1 MNSFVGLLRNLGPV
15 KLASIGGALVGLA
28 IFFSFL
34 ITNFSNQQ
42 MSLLFSDLDTK
53 DSASIVTKLDSMEVP
68 YRLTGGGTQ
77 IHVPGSDVDRLRMMM
92 AKEGIPHGGSVG
104 YEIFDKGDGFGASQ
118 FMQNLNHIRALEGEL
133 ARTIA
138 SIASVKSARVHLVF
152 GKKELFSKESLPPS
166 ASVVLNMRSSERL
179 NKAEVAA
186 IQHLVASAVPGL
198 KTSQISIVD
207 DRGTLLARGY
217 ATEEE
222 AVQGNAGGAEM
233 QAQFESKMR
242 HALEDMLERTL
253 GVGSVRAEVTADLD
267 FNRIVSNEEIYNPDG
282 QVARSTQTNEET
294 SDSAESD
301 SSGNVSVDNKTPAG
315 QSDESGTSNKSKTK
329 RTEETIN
336 YEISKTI
343 KNTTQEI
350 GSVNK
355 LSVAVLVDGT
365 YTTDAQ
371 GKETYAPRTEDEI
384 KQITTVVK
392 SAIGFDEK
400 RGDSV
405 QVVNMKFIKP
415 TFDNAPADDGFMG
428 MSMADLIRLGESL
441 GFALVGFLV
450 LLMVVRP
457 ILLRAFDAVPRS
469 GGAVQEEQLAI
480 ATTTASAAPPPTV
493 LEDNSQE
500 EEEEMDKLI
509 NLDKVA
515 GKVKASSVRRVS
527 KIIESHPEEAVSVIR
542 SWLHQ
547 DDHGG
552 D

>member
-1 MNSFVGLLRNLGPV
+1 MNGFVGLLRNLGPV

-42 MSLLFSDLDTK
+42 MALLFSDLDTK

-68 YRLTGGGTQ
+68 YRITGGGTQ

-133 ARTIA
+133 ARTIS
-138 SIASVKSARVHLVF
+138 SISSVKSARVHLVF
-152 GKKELFSKESLPPS
+152 GKKELFSKESQPPS

-179 NKAEVAA
+179 NKSEVAS

-222 AVQGNAGGAEM
+222 AAQGNAGGAEM
-233 QAQFESKMR
+233 QAQFESKLR

-253 GVGSVRAEVTADLD
+253 GVGSIRAEVTADLD
-267 FNRIVSNEEIYNPDG
+267 FNRIISNEEIYDPEG

-294 SDSAESD
+294 ADSTETD
-301 SSGNVSVDNKTPAG
+301 GGGDVSVENNTPAG
-315 QSDESGTSNKSKTK
+315 QASGGTSGNASKTK

-343 KNTTQEI
+343 KSTTQEI

-355 LSVAVLVDGT
+355 ISVAVLVDGT
-365 YTTDAQ
+365 YTKNEA
-371 GKETYAPRTEDEI
+371 GEETYAPRSEEELQ
-384 KQITTVVK
+384 QITTLVK

-400 RGDSV
+400 RGDTV

-415 TFDNAPADDGFMG
+415 TFDGTTQDESILG
-428 MSMADLIRLGESL
+428 MNKADLIRLGESL

-457 ILLRAFDAVPRS
+457 ILLRAFESVPRS
-469 GGAVQEEQLAI
+469 GGVAQEEQLAL
-480 ATTTASAAPPPTV
+480 AAAAAPVKPPPPEI
-493 LEDNSQE
+493 EDNSESE
-500 EEEEMDKLI
+500 EEDMEKLI
-509 NLDKVA
+509 NIDKVA

-542 SWLHQ
+542 GWLHQ
-547 DDHGG
+547 DDHG

>member
-1 MNSFVGLLRNLGPV
+1 MNGFVGLLRNLGPV

-42 MSLLFSDLDTK
+42 MALLFSDLDTK

-68 YRLTGGGTQ
+68 YRITGGGTQ

-133 ARTIA
+133 ARTIS
-138 SIASVKSARVHLVF
+138 SISSVKSARVHLVF
-152 GKKELFSKESLPPS
+152 GKKELFSKESQPPS

-179 NKAEVAA
+179 NKSEVAS

-222 AVQGNAGGAEM
+222 AAQGNAGGAEM
-233 QAQFESKMR
+233 QAQFESKLR

-253 GVGSVRAEVTADLD
+253 GVGSIRAEVTADLD
-267 FNRIVSNEEIYNPDG
+267 FNRIISNEEIYDPEG

-294 SDSAESD
+294 ADSTETD
-301 SSGNVSVDNKTPAG
+301 GGGDVSVENNTPAG
-315 QSDESGTSNKSKTK
+315 QASGGTSGNASKTK

-343 KNTTQEI
+343 KSTTQEI

-355 LSVAVLVDGT
+355 ISVAVLVDGT
-365 YTTDAQ
+365 YTKNEA
-371 GKETYAPRTEDEI
+371 GEETYAPRSEEELQ
-384 KQITTVVK
+384 QITTLVK

-400 RGDSV
+400 RGDTV

-415 TFDNAPADDGFMG
+415 TFDGTTQDENILG
-428 MSMADLIRLGESL
+428 MNKADLIRLGESL

-457 ILLRAFDAVPRS
+457 ILLRAFESVPRS
-469 GGAVQEEQLAI
+469 GGVAQEEQLAL
-480 ATTTASAAPPPTV
+480 AAAAAPVKPPPPEI
-493 LEDNSQE
+493 EDNSESE
-500 EEEEMDKLI
+500 EEDMEKLI
-509 NLDKVA
+509 NIDKVA

-542 SWLHQ
+542 GWLHQ
-547 DDHGG
+547 DDHG